1 MSFFLPTLPYA
12 YDAFEPHFDKTTMEI
27 HHSKHHQ
34 GYVNN
39 LNKAIENS
47 PEKDASLES
56 LVARAGALGNTI
68 RNNAGG
74 HWNHSFFWESLQKDA
89 KPLNNQVLTVA
100 IKSAFGSF
108 EQLKEVFFQAALSR
122 FGSGW
127 AWLIV
132 DNNGKLAITST
143 PNQDNPLMDI
153 APEKGHPLLGIDIW
167 EHAYYLKYQNRRA
180 EYVQAFWNLVNWEV
194 VRKRFEATNK

>member
-12 YDAFEPHFDKTTMEI
+12 YDALEPHFDKTTMEI

-47 PEKDASLES
+47 LEKDASLES

-89 KPLNNQVLTVA
+89 KPLNDQVLTVA

-132 DNNGKLAITST
+132 DNNGKLAVTST

-153 APEKGHPLLGIDIW
+153 APEKGHPLLGIDVW

>member
-1 MSFFLPTLPYA
+1 MSFSLPPLPYT
-12 YDAFEPHFDKTTMEI
+12 YSDLEPHFDKATMEI

-34 GYVNN
+34 AYVNN
-39 LNKAIENS
+39 LNNAINNT
-47 PEKDASLES
+47 PEQDASLES
-56 LVARAGALGNTI
+56 LVARAGSLGNAI

-74 HWNHSFFWESLQKDA
+74 HWNHLFFWESLQKNA
-89 KPLNNQVLTVA
+89 KPLNDQVLTVA
-100 IKSAFGSF
+100 IKSAFGSL
-108 EQLKEVFFQAALSR
+108 EQLKEAFFQAALSR

-132 DNNGKLAITST
+132 DNKGKLAITST

-153 APEKGHPLLGIDIW
+153 APEKGHPLLGIDVW